1 MGQMKV
7 VRRTEAFDTWLDTLR
22 DRNAAGRITV
32 AVTKLAF
39 GLGRIAP
46 VGEGV
51 SEVKLDF
58 GPGYRLYFVTRGT
71 ELIILLCGGDKAS
84 QTRDIKAAKRMAKTI
99 E

>member
-39 GLGRIAP
+39 GLGRIEP

>member
-46 VGEGV
+46 VGESV